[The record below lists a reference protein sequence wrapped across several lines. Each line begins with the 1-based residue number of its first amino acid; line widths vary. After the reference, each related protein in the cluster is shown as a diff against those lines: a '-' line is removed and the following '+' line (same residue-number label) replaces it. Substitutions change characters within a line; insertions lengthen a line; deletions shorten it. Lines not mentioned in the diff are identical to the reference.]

1 MISAKI
7 QFFISELNHVTVS
20 QNKLDKSIASA
31 TRDKIDDESV
41 TISQENHNPDKNLLQ
56 IKINWISY

>member
-1 MISAKI
+1 MISAEI